1 MDQII
6 GKDAEGFEILT
17 AAMRSLLNQY
27 PGLPDGESIK
37 YEELKDDGG
46 IAFSA
51 DSGALIYTER
61 EDILGRYHQTCRYP
75 FFVVYRIASDR
86 ERYKLSIQTFLDTL
100 GKWICREPAVL
111 NGSQIQLTEYPAL
124 TGNRKIK
131 RITRENAYG
140 LQPQENGVQD
150 WLLPVTVQYESLI
163 DNDFELRE
171 A

>member
-61 EDILGRYHQTCRYP
+61 EDILGR
-75 FFVVYRIASDR
+75 
-86 ERYKLSIQTFLDTL
+86 
-100 GKWICREPAVL
+100 
-111 NGSQIQLTEYPAL
+111 
-124 TGNRKIK
+124 
-131 RITRENAYG
+131 
-140 LQPQENGVQD
+140 
-150 WLLPVTVQYESLI
+150 
-163 DNDFELRE
+163 
-171 A
+171 